1 MAKRTISGE
10 VFSRTLVLDRE
21 QANDEQRTMPAALSS
36 ELPVARWF
44 GTEVLSHDQD
54 SIDLSRAAGGL
65 PMLFNHNS
73 DQPIGVIRDIK
84 LDADRK
90 LRGTLHFSNN
100 AKATEVWGD
109 VRDGFLK
116 DISIGYQI
124 RKWKEE
130 ADSDTVRVTDWLIH
144 EASVVTVP
152 ADHTVGI
159 NRNMEGIM
167 PTENKS
173 GGDIDAR
180 DELNVVDLKATRERN
195 LKEGQDAGAKA
206 ERKRQADIR
215 SSFVAYLSRGG
226 EYQDLL
232 DHCVDKGVTAVR
244 ANELLLSLLAG
255 DAQPLAGDYHQTETN
270 GSMDR
275 NTAKDVKFQSGSY
288 NRGGADVLDRFMEGA
303 EKAIMVRANLIEDR
317 DEQKAARSNE
327 FYGMRMSEI
336 AREYLRAINVD
347 TKGMDQRGMVGAAFT
362 RAAISHST
370 SDFSNLLENIAN
382 KAALIGFEEAPETWA
397 TWARKGSLS
406 DFRQASR
413 VNMSTFGDLDVIY
426 ENGEYKY
433 GTFSDLKETLTLA
446 TYGKMFNISRQA
458 IINDDLDA
466 FSRIPRSMGRAAS
479 RKVGD
484 LAYEVLTSNPTMN
497 QDATALFHANHNN
510 FVAGGSGAAPSVAT
524 IEAAR
529 TAMAL
534 QTDPAGNVLNISPAY
549 LLVPKAL
556 EGTAK
561 VIASAEYDPAGT
573 AGTLTPN
580 TVSGTFTVVSDARL
594 DADDPAAWYM
604 LANQSMHD
612 TVEVAFLD
620 GNDAPYL
627 ESKDGW
633 SQDGVEY
640 KVRIDAVAAPL
651 DFRAAYFNDG
661 N

>member
-1 MAKRTISGE
+1 MTERTISGE
-10 VFSRTLVLDRE
+10 VYQRTLVLQRD
-21 QANDEQRTMPAALSS
+21 QADNDARTIPAALSS
-36 ELPVARWF
+36 EIPVSRWF
-44 GTEVLSHDQD
+44 GTEVLVHESDA
-54 SIDLSRAAGGL
+54 IDLSRAVDGL
-65 PMLFNHNS
+65 PMLFNHNA
-73 DQPIGVIRDIK
+73 DQPIGIIRDIR
-84 LDADRK
+84 LDADSK
-90 LRGTLHFSNN
+90 LRGVLHFSKN
-100 AKATEVWGD
+100 AKASEVWDD

-124 RKWKEE
+124 RKWKEDAE
-130 ADSDTVRVTDWLIH
+130 SDTVRVTDWLIH

-173 GGDIDAR
+173 GGEDAR
-180 DELNVVDLKATRERN
+180 DDLNVVDLKVTRERN

-215 SSFVAYLSRGG
+215 TSFNAYLTRGG

-232 DHCVDKGVTAVR
+232 DSCVDKGITAVR

-255 DAQPLAGDYHQTETN
+255 DAQPMAGDYRQTESN

-275 NTAKDVKFQSGSY
+275 GTAKDVKFQQGSF

-303 EKAIMVRANLIEDR
+303 EAAIMVRANLIEDR
-317 DEQKAARSNE
+317 DAQKAARRNE

-362 RAAISHST
+362 RAVIGHST
-370 SDFSNLLENIAN
+370 SDFSSLLENVAN
-382 KAALIGFEEAPETWA
+382 KAALIGFEEAPETWNV
-397 TWARKGSLS
+397 WARKGSLS

-433 GTFSDLKETLTLA
+433 GTFSDLKEVLTLA

-484 LAYEVLTSNPTMN
+484 LAYATLTGNPTMN
-497 QDATALFHANHNN
+497 QDATALFHANHSNY
-510 FVAGGSGAAPSVAT
+510 VAGGSGAAPSVST

-561 VIASAEYDPAGT
+561 VLASAEYDPAGT

-580 TVSGTFTVVSDARL
+580 TISGTFTVVSDARL
-594 DADDPAAWYM
+594 DAADALAWYM
-604 LANQSMHD
+604 LANQQMHD

>member
-1 MAKRTISGE
+1 MTERTISGE
-10 VFSRTLVLDRE
+10 VYQRTLVLQRD
-21 QANDEQRTMPAALSS
+21 QADNDARTIPAALSS
-36 ELPVARWF
+36 EIPVSRWF
-44 GTEVLSHDQD
+44 GMEVLVHESDA
-54 SIDLSRAAGGL
+54 IDLSRAVDGL
-65 PMLFNHNS
+65 PMLFNHNA
-73 DQPIGVIRDIK
+73 DQPIGIIRDIR
-84 LDADRK
+84 LDADSK
-90 LRGTLHFSNN
+90 LRGVLHFSKN
-100 AKATEVWGD
+100 AKASEVWDD

-124 RKWKEE
+124 RKWKEDAE
-130 ADSDTVRVTDWLIH
+130 SDTVRVTDWLIH

-173 GGDIDAR
+173 GGEDAR
-180 DELNVVDLKATRERN
+180 DDLNVVDLKVTRERN

-215 SSFVAYLSRGG
+215 TSFNAYLTRGG

-232 DHCVDKGVTAVR
+232 DSCVDKGITAVR

-255 DAQPLAGDYHQTETN
+255 DAQPMAGDYRQTESN

-275 NTAKDVKFQSGSY
+275 GTAKDVKFQQGSF

-303 EKAIMVRANLIEDR
+303 EAAIMVRANLIEDR
-317 DEQKAARSNE
+317 DAQKAARRNE

-362 RAAISHST
+362 RAVIGHST
-370 SDFSNLLENIAN
+370 SDFSSLLENVAN
-382 KAALIGFEEAPETWA
+382 KAALIGFEEAPETWNV
-397 TWARKGSLS
+397 WARKGSLS

-433 GTFSDLKETLTLA
+433 GTFSDLKEVLTLA

-484 LAYEVLTSNPTMN
+484 LAYATLTGNPTMN
-497 QDATALFHANHNN
+497 QDATALFHANHSNY
-510 FVAGGSGAAPSVAT
+510 VAGGSGAAPSVST

-561 VIASAEYDPAGT
+561 VLASAEYDPAGT

-580 TVSGTFTVVSDARL
+580 TISGTFTVVSDARL
-594 DADDPAAWYM
+594 DAADALAWYM
-604 LANQSMHD
+604 LANQQMHD

>member
-1 MAKRTISGE
+1 MTERTISGE
-10 VFSRTLVLDRE
+10 VYQRTLVLQRD
-21 QANDEQRTMPAALSS
+21 QADNEARTIPAALSS
-36 ELPVARWF
+36 EIPVSRWF
-44 GTEVLSHDQD
+44 GTEVLVHESDA
-54 SIDLSRAAGGL
+54 IDLSRAVDGL
-65 PMLFNHNS
+65 PMLFNHNA
-73 DQPIGVIRDIK
+73 DQPIGIIRDIR
-84 LDADRK
+84 LDADSK
-90 LRGTLHFSNN
+90 LRGVLHFSKN
-100 AKATEVWGD
+100 AKASEVWDD

-124 RKWKEE
+124 RKWKEDAE
-130 ADSDTVRVTDWLIH
+130 SDTVRVTDWLIH

-173 GGDIDAR
+173 GGEDAR
-180 DELNVVDLKATRERN
+180 DDLNVVDLKVTRERN

-215 SSFVAYLSRGG
+215 TSFNAYLTRGG

-232 DHCVDKGVTAVR
+232 DSCVDKGITAVR

-255 DAQPLAGDYHQTETN
+255 DAQPMAGDYRQTESN

-275 NTAKDVKFQSGSY
+275 GTAKDVKFQQGSF

-303 EKAIMVRANLIEDR
+303 EAAIMVRANLIEDR
-317 DEQKAARSNE
+317 DAQKAARRNE

-362 RAAISHST
+362 RAVIGHST
-370 SDFSNLLENIAN
+370 SDFSSLLENVAN
-382 KAALIGFEEAPETWA
+382 KAALIGFEEAPETWNV
-397 TWARKGSLS
+397 WARKGSLS

-433 GTFSDLKETLTLA
+433 GTFSDLKEVLTLA

-484 LAYEVLTSNPTMN
+484 LAYATLTGNPTMN
-497 QDATALFHANHNN
+497 QDATALFHANHSNY
-510 FVAGGSGAAPSVAT
+510 VAGGSGAAPSVST

-561 VIASAEYDPAGT
+561 VLASAEYDPAGT

-580 TVSGTFTVVSDARL
+580 TISGTFTVVSDARL
-594 DADDPAAWYM
+594 DAADALAWYM
-604 LANQSMHD
+604 LANQQMHD